1 MQFDRADADWSAR
14 TMLTNAVGSS
24 PDEVIRNIQN
34 RVAGRQTGMSFDD
47 DRKIALVIEG
57 GGMRAVYS
65 AAGATALAQLGYS
78 GLFDEVYA
86 TSAGVMNA
94 SYFISNQALLGMSVY
109 FENCATRS
117 FFNPARFWKVIDV
130 DYIVDKV
137 AAREKRLDVDA
148 VKRSITRLLVA
159 ACDYRT
165 GAPVL
170 IDTKATET
178 PIWEVFRAA
187 MAIPVFYN
195 RTVQVEGRAYVDCG
209 TVQPFA
215 LMEAIDRG
223 CTDILVLLTR
233 PSGFQEQSPPL
244 GMKLTFNVVHSRF
257 QRSLSQAFAGR
268 KEMAQ
273 RVRELALG
281 RIAPPPGV
289 NILAV
294 FPDEC
299 EAVQSTTTQQ
309 DIVYPSAVRYGKKV
323 LALFGHDPQ
332 DLVLR

>member
-1 MQFDRADADWSAR
+1 
-14 TMLTNAVGSS
+14 MLTHLTGSS
-24 PDEVIRNIQN
+24 PGQVIRNIQQRAAN
-34 RVAGRQTGMSFDD
+34 RRAGISIEDN
-47 DRKIALVIEG
+47 RKIALVIEG

-65 AAGATALAQLGYS
+65 AAGATALAQLGFS

-94 SYFISNQALLGMSVY
+94 SYFIANQALLGMSVY

-137 AAREKRLDVDA
+137 AAVEKRLDVDA
-148 VKRSITRLLVA
+148 VKRSVTRLLVA

-165 GAPVL
+165 GAPLL
-170 IDTKATET
+170 IDTKTTET
-178 PIWEVFRAA
+178 PMWEVFRAA

-195 RTVQVEGRAYVDCG
+195 RTVQVDGRACVDCG
-209 TVQPFA
+209 TILPFP
-215 LMEAIDRG
+215 LTEAINRG

-233 PSGFQEQSPPL
+233 PSSFEEKPPRL

-257 QRSLSQAFAGR
+257 QRTLSHAFAQR
-268 KEMAQ
+268 SEKAQ

-289 NILAV
+289 NIMAA
-294 FPDEC
+294 FPDESDT
-299 EAVQSTTTQQ
+299 VQNTTTQQ
-309 DIVYPSAVRYGKKV
+309 DIVYPAAVRYGKKV
-323 LALFGHDPQ
+323 LELFGHDP
-332 DLVLR
+332 DILVLR

>member
-1 MQFDRADADWSAR
+1 
-14 TMLTNAVGSS
+14 MLTNLTASS
-24 PDEVIRNIQN
+24 PSQVIRNIQQRAAN
-34 RVAGRQTGMSFDD
+34 RRAGTSIDD
-47 DRKIALVIEG
+47 NRKIALVIEG

-94 SYFISNQALLGMSVY
+94 SYFIANQALLGMSVY
-109 FENCATRS
+109 FENCATRN

-137 AAREKRLDVDA
+137 AAVEKRLDVDA
-148 VKRSITRLLVA
+148 VKRSVTRLLVA

-165 GAPVL
+165 GAPLL
-170 IDTKATET
+170 IDTQTTET

-195 RTVQVEGRAYVDCG
+195 RTVQVDGRACVDCG
-209 TVQPFA
+209 TILPFP
-215 LMEAIDRG
+215 LTDAINRG

-233 PSGFQEQSPPL
+233 PSSFEERSPPL

-257 QRSLSQAFAGR
+257 KRTLSHAFAHR
-268 KEMAQ
+268 RESAQ

-289 NILAV
+289 NIMAA
-294 FPDEC
+294 FPDESD
-299 EAVQSTTTQQ
+299 AVQSTTTQQ
-309 DIVYPSAVRYGKKV
+309 DIVYPAALRYGKKV
-323 LALFGHDPQ
+323 LELFGHDP
-332 DLVLR
+332 DILVLR